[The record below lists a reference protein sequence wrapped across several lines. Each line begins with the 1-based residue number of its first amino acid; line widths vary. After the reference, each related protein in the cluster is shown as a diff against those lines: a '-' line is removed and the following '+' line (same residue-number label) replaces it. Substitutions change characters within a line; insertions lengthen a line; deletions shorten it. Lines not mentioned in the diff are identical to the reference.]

1 MAETGGTHII
11 KWDEGWGNINEVLI
25 QKHEVE
31 DFKTSSVLI
40 VNPSQV
46 AIVYDSQTRK
56 PHIFREGRHEKAL
69 NELNQNHILRMGIG
83 DKLLYK
89 ENTSY
94 HIDVYFVNLVYLK
107 MKFGTPS
114 AIQLYDPMED
124 INFELRAAAGYEL
137 QIAEPAMFK
146 ELLSGTKTQF
156 TKTDL
161 KEFITDKI
169 IELVR
174 TETASLFKD
183 PNSGF
188 NVYQMNAQ
196 SSVLSKAIE
205 TALVPYLQERGMAIK
220 NFSFV
225 NLEAGGDQYKEALKA
240 NVAMRNE
247 ARRLQKLGISYA
259 QEKQIEVM
267 KTAAA
272 NESAGM
278 APFMGAGMG
287 LGMGVGMGGAFGA
300 GMAQTA
306 QQAFAPQQGYPQQC
320 YPQQGYP
327 QQGYPQ
333 QPYGYAPQQGYPQ
346 QGYPQQGYPQQGY
359 PQQPYGYAPQQGY
372 PQQGYPQQGYPQQGY
387 PQQGYPQQGYPQQ
400 PYGYAPQGAPA
411 PQAPQAPQ
419 AQDGAAPAPA
429 VCPKCGQ
436 PVQPGQTVCACGNPL
451 NQA

>member
-11 KWDEGWGNINEVLI
+11 KWDEGWGDINEVLI
-25 QKHEVE
+25 YKHAVE
-31 DFKTSSVLI
+31 DFKTHSVLI

-56 PHIFREGRHEKAL
+56 PHVFREGRHEKAL
-69 NELNQNHILRMGIG
+69 EQLNQNHILRMGLG
-83 DKLLYK
+83 DKILYK

-107 MKFGTPS
+107 MKFGTPDP
-114 AIQLYDPMED
+114 IQLYDPMED
-124 INFELRAAAGYEL
+124 INFDLKAAAGYEL

-146 ELLSGTKTQF
+146 ELLSGTKHLF

-161 KEFITDKI
+161 KTFINDKI
-169 IELVR
+169 IELVT

-188 NVYQMNAQ
+188 NIYQMSAQ
-196 SSVLSKAIE
+196 ASVLSKAVEQAI
-205 TALVPYLQERGMAIK
+205 VPYLQERGIAIK

-225 NLEAGGDQYKEALKA
+225 NLEASGEQYKEALKA

-247 ARRLQKLGISYA
+247 ARRLQKLGITYA

-267 KTAAA
+267 KTAAG

-287 LGMGVGMGGAFGA
+287 IGMGVGMGGAFGA
-300 GMAQTA
+300 GMANMA
-306 QQAFAPQQGYPQQC
+306 NQAFAPQGQPQQPYGYPQQP
-320 YPQQGYP
+320 YGYP
-327 QQGYPQ
+327 PQGYPQ
-333 QPYGYAPQQGYPQ
+333 QPYGYPPQGQAP
-346 QGYPQQGYPQQGY
+346 QGY
-359 PQQPYGYAPQQGY
+359 PQQPYGYPPQGQAP
-372 PQQGYPQQGYPQQGY
+372 
-387 PQQGYPQQGYPQQ
+387 QGYPQQ
-400 PYGYAPQGAPA
+400 PYGYPPQGQAPQGYPQQPYGYPPQGAPA
-411 PQAPQAPQ
+411 PAPE
-419 AQDGAAPAPA
+419 GAPAPAPAPAPAAA

-436 PVQPGQTVCACGNPL
+436 PVQPGATVCACGQQL
-451 NQA
+451 V